1 MLPQIVLGNPS
12 LQAGGPF
19 SERGEQKSGQLASF
33 PHLLALHL
41 QLTALVA
48 VAEMLRSAS
57 GTCPGVAVSHGLW
70 HLGPTQM
77 GAD

>member
-19 SERGEQKSGQLASF
+19 SERGEHKSGQLASF
-33 PHLLALHL
+33 PHLLAL

-48 VAEMLRSAS
+48 VAEMLRTTS
-57 GTCPGVAVSHGLW
+57 GMCPGVAVSHGLW